1 MRFTRLKLENWR
13 NFLAADV
20 PLLKR
25 AFLVGPNAS
34 GKSNFL
40 DAFRFLRDIAEPK
53 GSFQGAVE
61 ARHGVSQIR
70 SLHARRYSHV
80 AVEVE
85 VDLDSEGLWSYRLE
99 FSQNNQRVPTITR
112 ERVLHDSKLL
122 LDRPDS
128 DDERDAKRLSQ
139 THLEQL
145 NANAS
150 FRPLADFFAQVRY
163 LHLVPQLVRE
173 PDRSLGRSRDPFGGD
188 FLEQLA
194 RTPRKTLESRLR
206 RIRAALQIAVPQ
218 LKELVL
224 ERDRTTAAW
233 HLRGL
238 YEHWRPNA
246 GWQMEDQLS
255 DGTLRLLGLLWVF
268 LDGTAPLLLEEP
280 ELSLHASVVRQIP
293 RMISRLGGRSGRQVL
308 LSTHSADLLTDE
320 GIAPE
325 EVLMLQPSREGT
337 VVRIAAEDEQVR
349 ALLEGDL
356 SIADAVIPRTAPATA
371 DRGRQGCR
379 CPTGETV
386 SQPPA
391 SE

>member
-1 MRFTRLKLENWR
+1 MRFTRLKLQNWR
-13 NFLAADV
+13 NFLDV
-20 PLLKR
+20 DVRLQKR

-34 GKSNFL
+34 GKSNLL

-70 SLHARRYSHV
+70 SLHARRSSHV
-80 AVEVE
+80 AVEIE
-85 VDLDSEGLWSYRLE
+85 VDLDSGGIWSYLLE

-112 ERVLHDSKLL
+112 ERVVHNSQCL

-128 DDERDAKRLSQ
+128 EDVEDPKRLSQ

-145 NANAS
+145 NANSS
-150 FRPLADFFAQVRY
+150 FRALADFFSQVRY

-173 PDRSLGRSRDPFGGD
+173 PERSVGKSRDPFGGD

-194 RTPRKTLESRLR
+194 RTPRRTLESRLR
-206 RIRAALQIAVPQ
+206 RIQGALQIAVPQ
-218 LKELVL
+218 LKELIL
-224 ERDRTTAAW
+224 DRDKATGVP
-233 HLRGL
+233 HLKGL
-238 YEHWRPNA
+238 YEHWRPKA

-280 ELSLHASVVRQIP
+280 ELSLHTSVVRQIP
-293 RMISRLGGRSGRQVL
+293 RMISRLGARSGRQVL
-308 LSTHSADLLTDE
+308 LSTHSADMLSDE

-325 EVLMLQPSREGT
+325 EVLLLEPSHEGT
-337 VVRIAAEDEQVR
+337 IVKVAADDVQVR

-356 SIADAVIPRTAPATA
+356 TMADAVLPRTAPA
-371 DRGRQGCR
+371 
-379 CPTGETV
+379 ETDQLV
-386 SQPPA
+386 RF
-391 SE
+391 E

>member
-1 MRFTRLKLENWR
+1 MKFSRLRLQNWR
-13 NFLAADV
+13 NFLDADV
-20 PLLKR
+20 PLQR
-25 AFLVGPNAS
+25 RVFLVGPNAS

-80 AVEVE
+80 SVEVE
-85 VDLDSEGLWSYRLE
+85 VDLDSDGHWSYLLE

-112 ERVLHDSKLL
+112 ERVTHDSECL
-122 LDRPDS
+122 LDRPR
-128 DDERDAKRLSQ
+128 DEDNEDPKRLGQ

-150 FRPLADFFAQVRY
+150 FRALADFFSQVRY

-173 PDRSLGRSRDPFGGD
+173 PERSVGKSRDPFGGD

-194 RTPRKTLESRLR
+194 RTPKKTLESRLR
-206 RIRAALQIAVPQ
+206 RIKDALQIAVPQ
-218 LKELVL
+218 LKELIL
-224 ERDRTTAAW
+224 DRDTATGTP
-233 HLRGL
+233 HLKGL
-238 YEHWRPNA
+238 YEHWRPKA

-268 LDGTAPLLLEEP
+268 LDGAAPLLLEEP
-280 ELSLHASVVRQIP
+280 ELSLHAAVVRQIP
-293 RMISRLGGRSGRQVL
+293 RMISRLGSRSGRQVL
-308 LSTHSADLLTDE
+308 LSTHSADMLSDE

-325 EVLMLQPSREGT
+325 EVLMLQPSHEGT
-337 VVRIAAEDEQVR
+337 VVKVAAEDDQIL
-349 ALLEGDL
+349 ALLGGDL
-356 SIADAVIPRTAPATA
+356 TIADAVLPRTAPAEA
-371 DRGRQGCR
+371 DQLIRF
-379 CPTGETV
+379 E
-386 SQPPA
+386 
-391 SE
+391 

>member
-1 MRFTRLKLENWR
+1 MRFTRLKLQNWR
-13 NFLAADV
+13 NFLDADV
-20 PLLKR
+20 LLQKR

-61 ARHGVSQIR
+61 SRHGVSQIR

-80 AVEVE
+80 TVEVE
-85 VDLDSEGLWSYRLE
+85 VELDTEGIWSYLLE
-99 FSQNNQRVPTITR
+99 LTQNNQRLPIIAR
-112 ERVLHDSKLL
+112 ERVLHDSEVLL
-122 LDRPDS
+122 NRPDP
-128 DDERDAKRLSQ
+128 DDEQDAKRLSQ

-150 FRPLADFFAQVRY
+150 FRVLADFFSQVRY

-173 PDRSLGRSRDPFGGD
+173 PERSVGRPRDPFGGD

-206 RIRAALQIAVPQ
+206 RIKDALQIAVPQ
-218 LKELVL
+218 LKELIL
-224 ERDRTTAAW
+224 DRDKATGVP
-233 HLRGL
+233 HLKGL

-293 RMISRLGGRSGRQVL
+293 RMISRLGARSGRQVL
-308 LSTHSADLLTDE
+308 LSTHSVDMLNDE

-325 EVLMLQPSREGT
+325 EVLILEPSHEGT
-337 VVRIAAEDEQVR
+337 VVKVAAEDEQIR

-356 SIADAVIPRTAPATA
+356 TMADAVLPRTAPAEA
-371 DRGRQGCR
+371 DQLVRF
-379 CPTGETV
+379 E
-386 SQPPA
+386 
-391 SE
+391 